1 MKRSAAQYIG
11 RIGIAAMVALAPMLA
26 YSEAC
31 LCAFDA
37 ECQTA
42 ECACCHHGT
51 DAVSSA
57 DCCGG
62 DTSVSPLSQGTCPLT
77 HPQQKPG
84 NKLPCPCAVHSA
96 FDQLPGLPTR
106 SVVSAGPASN
116 SPLPHQG
123 TAVCYVF
130 SAGESPQ
137 PIPAASPPYP
147 SSAKLNAYFCIW
159 RC

>member
-1 MKRSAAQYIG
+1 MKRLAAQHIG
-11 RIGIAAMVALAPMLA
+11 RIGIAAVVVLAPVLA

-31 LCAFDA
+31 LCAFDT

-42 ECACCHHGT
+42 VCACCHHGA

-62 DTSVSPLSQGTCPLT
+62 DTSVPPLNKSTCSLT

-84 NKLPCPCAVHSA
+84 HKHPCPCAIRSA
-96 FDQLPGLPTR
+96 SGQLPGMPAR
-106 SVVSAGPASN
+106 DAMSAGLASP
-116 SPLPHQG
+116 SSSPHQG
-123 TAVCYVF
+123 ATVFHVF
-130 SAGESPQ
+130 SAGESLQ